1 MSMSIE
7 IKKKQKGN
15 ILVMFT
21 IALFAL
27 IAMSSLALD
36 GGHLLLN
43 KTKLQNMVDASAL
56 YAAKELDEGASHYE
70 ARQAVVEILG
80 LNLAHTDNAELNT
93 AFDISGVDY
102 NSSQLTSQI
111 LVEFYDKPED
121 TVPSTEVDAP
131 YVRVTFSNL
140 ILNNFFAQIMGFS
153 KEVSASAQGGPSTL
167 LEECYYDLVPMLV
180 CSDPDGPVGDGYV
193 HGLPLD
199 KLYVMKTG
207 SNTDPAIGPGNFQ
220 LIRLGDSS
228 GGADIRDAMAGEAYD
243 DGETCFTT
251 SGEGSQIPTE
261 PGNTVGPASQ
271 GLNTRLGDWQG
282 PVNSIDHPR
291 DINICQGEDVN
302 IDSEGEIVDEA
313 IAEATAYLYTDY
325 VADNALGV
333 KGLKCDTGDIMDV
346 APNQVERR
354 ILNIVIGDCTGED
367 HGSSN
372 IDYLGSGCFFLT
384 QDIDTGG
391 QESYV
396 VGQFLQDCSAKGIPS
411 GTAEEGIGPHT
422 VVLYRVPESSDS

>member
-1 MSMSIE
+1 MRAIIINS
-7 IKKKQKGN
+7 QKGN

-21 IALFAL
+21 IGLFVL

-43 KTKLQNMVDASAL
+43 KTRLQNMVDASAL
-56 YAAKELDEGASHYE
+56 YAAKELDEGATHYE
-70 ARQAVVEILG
+70 AREAVVELLT
-80 LNLAHTDNAELNT
+80 LNLAHSDNHELNS
-93 AFDISGVDY
+93 AFDLNVTNY
-102 NSSQLTSQI
+102 NSNQLTNQI
-111 LVEFYDKPED
+111 LVNFYDTPED
-121 TVPSTEVDAP
+121 TTPSVLSDAP

-140 ILNNFFAQIMGFS
+140 GLSNFLAQIFS
-153 KEVSASAQGGPSTL
+153 FNKQVSASAQGGPSTL

-180 CSDPDGPVGDGYV
+180 CGDPNGPVGEGYV

-228 GGADIRDAMAGEAYD
+228 GGSDIRDGMAGVAYD
-243 DGETCFTT
+243 GGESCFTT

-271 GLNTRLGDWQG
+271 GLNTRLGAWQG
-282 PVNSIDHPR
+282 PVNSTDHPR

-302 IDSEGEIVDEA
+302 IDSNGDIVDETT
-313 IAEATAYLYTDY
+313 AEANAYLYADY
-325 VADNALGV
+325 AADNLLGV
-333 KGLKCDTGDIMDV
+333 KGLKCDTGDIIDI

-372 IDYLGSGCFFLT
+372 IDYLGAGCFFLT

-396 VGQFLQDCSAKGIPS
+396 VGQFLEDCSAKGIPS
-411 GTAEEGIGPHT
+411 GTAEAGIGPHT